1 MSVEDIHIP
10 VMYEQLEDIQDD
22 FDQVDVELSK
32 FFFFTLFFTSPQQ
45 HSSVLRL
52 AGQHEHKVY
61 CRLDCPDS
69 AGEIQMLG
77 NFWLT

>member
-32 FFFFTLFFTSPQQ
+32 FFFSLFFSHPLNNTAPSC
-45 HSSVLRL
+45 
-52 AGQHEHKVY
+52 G
-61 CRLDCPDS
+61 
-69 AGEIQMLG
+69 
-77 NFWLT
+77 

>member
-32 FFFFTLFFTSPQQ
+32 FFLFSHPLNNTAPSC
-45 HSSVLRL
+45 
-52 AGQHEHKVY
+52 G
-61 CRLDCPDS
+61 
-69 AGEIQMLG
+69 
-77 NFWLT
+77 